1 MLADLALI
9 VAIVNGCAT
18 LASRFAE
25 ARLRWRGRARAGQE
39 RHPQA

>member
-25 ARLRWRGRARAGQE
+25 ARLRLRGRGETGQE
-39 RHPQA
+39 RRPQA

>member
-25 ARLRWRGRARAGQE
+25 ARLRWQGRGRRGDE
-39 RHPQA
+39 RHP

>member
-9 VAIVNGCAT
+9 VAIVNGCAS

-25 ARLRWRGRARAGQE
+25 ARLRWRGRAGSGQE
-39 RHPQA
+39 PRP

>member
-1 MLADLALI
+1 MLTDLALI

-25 ARLRWRGRARAGQE
+25 SRLRWPGRGGSGWE
-39 RHPQA
+39 RHP